1 MQPILVFATIGA
13 ALAMSIGYLGTNVD
27 MTMVQEF
34 GVGETDIQSP
44 VDNVSVAAVVSRL
57 GATPGFK
64 DFIIAC
70 VFESPEPIEA
80 GSFIICKLLSESG
93 SVIGEGKVGP
103 TAVPANQRVTIPL
116 TALQINNVHDLILIV
131 QGP

>member
-1 MQPILVFATIGA
+1 MVIVAIGA
-13 ALAMSIGYLGTNVD
+13 ALAMSIGYLESNVD
-27 MTMVQEF
+27 MTMVQTF

-44 VDNVSVAAVVSRL
+44 IDNVSVAAVVSRL
-57 GATPGFK
+57 GTTPQFK

-70 VFESPEPIEA
+70 VFESTEPVEA
-80 GSFIICKLLSESG
+80 GSFIICKLLAESG
-93 SVIGEGKVGP
+93 SVIGEGQVGP

-116 TALQINNVHDLILIV
+116 TALQINTVHDIILVV

>member
-1 MQPILVFATIGA
+1 MVIVAIGA
-13 ALAMSIGYLGTNVD
+13 ALAMSIGYLESNVD
-27 MTMVQEF
+27 MTMVQTF

-44 VDNVSVAAVVSRL
+44 IDNVSVAAVVSRL
-57 GATPGFK
+57 GTTPQFK

-70 VFESPEPIEA
+70 VFESTEPVEA

-93 SVIGEGKVGP
+93 SVIGEGQVGP
-103 TAVPANQRVTIPL
+103 TAVPANHRVTIPL
-116 TALQINNVHDLILIV
+116 TALQINTVHDIILVV